1 MDLTESTLLHQP
13 NNGDLQQ
20 PDTPHQQKNLEL
32 QCDICW
38 KVFTRKD
45 HLTRHKKIHYAKN
58 NPSSYPIKGSTTIL
72 KSTTIVKKGDK
83 TEEFDKELM
92 DESREVLKIY
102 KLLQRMKQNN
112 NTVY

>member
-45 HLTRHKKIHYAKN
+45 HLTRHKKIHYAKSHRSS
-58 NPSSYPIKGSTTIL
+58 NPVEGSTTIL
-72 KSTTIVKKGDK
+72 ESTTIVKKGDK